1 MRGSAALRPLL
12 LCAALGPAAGGLG
25 PPCVAQVE
33 ASLDATASIVKYDG
47 YLSSGAVA
55 LTPSV
60 AWRSP
65 RSALAGRGSFLV
77 FESGNTSIQGLVSA
91 ATFSPPLGRL
101 RLEAA
106 AEAGASVYAGF
117 ARFAHALARLRLHAM
132 EARAGV
138 WAGPL
143 AGRLS
148 RGTGGDGALGIGAG
162 GWVRFAGAAAEAS
175 WTRLTVGDTAFSD
188 LVGRVRWSRGAF
200 DVAGSAGTRVAS
212 RGGGKGL
219 YGDVT
224 ATLRI
229 GAWLALV
236 IGGGT
241 YPSDPVRGSI
251 PGRYVT
257 AGVRLAPRAP
267 LQPVVVPQ
275 TGAFSV
281 GPPAAVG
288 ARVDRARVAVER
300 VAGLAVLVV
309 RVSGA
314 ARVEVMGDFTDWRPV
329 TLSATADG
337 RWQYGLPLPPGM
349 HRFNLRLDGGA
360 WGVPEGAGYAAD
372 EFGGSVGVLVV
383 P

>member
-1 MRGSAALRPLL
+1 VRGSAALRALAL
-12 LCAALGPAAGGLG
+12 ASALGPTAGALG
-25 PPCVAQVE
+25 APCLAQVE
-33 ASLDATASIVKYDG
+33 ASLDATASVVKYDG

-65 RSALAGRGSFLV
+65 RTALAGRGSFLV

-117 ARFAHALARLRLHAM
+117 ARFAHALGRVRLHAM
-132 EARAGV
+132 GTRAGA
-138 WAGPL
+138 WGGPL

-148 RGTGGDGALGIGAG
+148 RGHGGEDALGVSAG
-162 GWVRFAGAAAEAS
+162 GWVRFAGATVDAS

-188 LVGRVRWSRGAF
+188 LLGRARWSHGAF
-200 DVAGSAGTRVAS
+200 DVTGSAGTRVAS
-212 RGGGKGL
+212 RGGGKGF

-224 ATLRI
+224 ATLRLTD
-229 GAWLALV
+229 GLALV

-257 AGVRLAPRAP
+257 AGVRLAPRAAV
-267 LQPVVVPQ
+267 QPVVLRQ
-275 TGAFSV
+275 IGA
-281 GPPAAVG
+281 PPGGAPAVAG
-288 ARVDRARVAVER
+288 ARRARVAVEQLG
-300 VAGLAVLVV
+300 GLAVLVV

-329 TLSATADG
+329 TLSPTGDG
-337 RWQYGLPLPPGM
+337 GWQYALPLPPGM
-349 HRFNLRLDGGA
+349 HRFNIRLDGGS
-360 WGVPEGAGYAAD
+360 WGVPAGAGYAAD
-372 EFGGSVGVLVV
+372 EFGGGVGVLIV